1 MKTLDCDKKG
11 IPAKKQ
17 DTARRK
23 RGLSWSS
30 SREGADDHAKTMSS
44 RPPERKSKNK
54 AGRVGVAAARP
65 KKVDAD
71 YLHRAALYY
80 LQRYAATRA
89 RLGEV
94 LLRKVARRL
103 CLKSVQLDEVQQWL
117 PEIEKL
123 LDRYEASGLLND
135 ALLAESRVNNLR
147 GQGRSARDIKN
158 KMRQKGF
165 AAGTI
170 EKTLEQYEEDGG
182 MDDAAALDKF
192 MRKKKLGPYR
202 RADKVTDDKVI
213 QKEIATILRAGFNYQ
228 LIKDKMATPLAEI
241 DPFLD

>member
-1 MKTLDCDKKG
+1 MKTLDCDKRG

-17 DTARRK
+17 GTARRK

-30 SREGADDHAKTMSS
+30 SRDAADEHGKTMSS
-44 RPPERKSKNK
+44 RPPERK
-54 AGRVGVAAARP
+54 P
-65 KKVDAD
+65 KKVDAE

-80 LQRYAATRA
+80 LQRYAATRL

-103 CLKSVQLDEVQQWL
+103 NLKSVQLEEVQVWQS
-117 PEIEKL
+117 EIEKL

-147 GQGRSARDIKN
+147 VQGRSARDIKN

-165 AAGTI
+165 DNQII
-170 EKTLEQYEEDGG
+170 EKTLEQHEEDGG

-202 RADKVTDDKVI
+202 RVDKVMDDKAA
-213 QKEIATILRAGFNYQ
+213 QKEMATLLRAGFNYQ
-228 LIKDKMATPLAEI
+228 LIKDKIATPLAEI